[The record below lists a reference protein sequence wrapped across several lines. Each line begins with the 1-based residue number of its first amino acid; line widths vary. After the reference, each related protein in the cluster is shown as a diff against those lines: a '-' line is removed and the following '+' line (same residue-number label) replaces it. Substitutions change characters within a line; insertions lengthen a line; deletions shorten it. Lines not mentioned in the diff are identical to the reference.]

1 MLGIA
6 FAIGPRKNFGFL
18 REPTGRIRCQ
28 GGKPDS
34 RFVFLHQF
42 DAKNVEPNV
51 SKWYIAKPILF
62 VLDSRVL
69 SQSPEAPMAVKN
81 LQTLAV
87 RLANIHGVRVTGA
100 ECMGSM
106 RIDGKLQAPLSLP
119 RLPRPGFYPTR
130 TRPDVDLN
138 ADNNAATAKAVERT
152 GRSASGAG
160 VLPSAWLARSASGTV
175 LSKRSSSKFWTNR
188 VRG

>member
-1 MLGIA
+1 
-6 FAIGPRKNFGFL
+6 
-18 REPTGRIRCQ
+18 
-28 GGKPDS
+28 
-34 RFVFLHQF
+34 
-42 DAKNVEPNV
+42 
-51 SKWYIAKPILF
+51 
-62 VLDSRVL
+62 
-69 SQSPEAPMAVKN
+69 MAVKN

-87 RLANIHGVRVTGA
+87 CVANIHGVRMTGM
-100 ECMGSM
+100 ECMDSQ
-106 RIDGKLQAPLSLP
+106 RAFGKLQAPLSLP

-160 VLPSAWLARSASGTV
+160 KLPSARLAQRPREAV
-175 LSKRSSSKFWTNR
+175 LSKRSSPKFWASL